1 MMKKF
6 AFRIIISLMCLYVF
20 IAKTYAV
27 FCFFSRHKC
36 DYSIL
41 FADLV
46 VLCACVFLMFFFW
59 GKSMNIKYTLVW
71 NLILLGSVIMQSYS
85 SLFNLLTKN
94 PMVDQ
99 NMILWAYDVPNLLS
113 VSLLV
118 ITMVKMRGCR
128 KDSLKKSQ

>member
-1 MMKKF
+1 MMKKYV
-6 AFRIIISLMCLYVF
+6 FRIIISLMCLYVF

-46 VLCACVFLMFFFW
+46 VLCACVFLIFFFW

-71 NLILLGSVIMQSYS
+71 NLILLGSVIMQLYS
-85 SLFNLLTKN
+85 SLFNFLTKN

-118 ITMVKMRGCR
+118 ITMVKMRGHR

>member
-1 MMKKF
+1 MKKF

-27 FCFFSRHKC
+27 FCFFSRHKR

-85 SLFNLLTKN
+85 SLLNLLTKN

-118 ITMVKMRGCR
+118 ITMVKMRGYR

>member
-1 MMKKF
+1 
-6 AFRIIISLMCLYVF
+6 MCLYVF

-71 NLILLGSVIMQSYS
+71 NLILLGSVIMQLYS

-94 PMVDQ
+94 PMVDL

-118 ITMVKMRGCR
+118 ITMVKMRGYR

>member
-6 AFRIIISLMCLYVF
+6 AFRIIITLMCLYVF

-46 VLCACVFLMFFFW
+46 VLCTCVLLVLYFW
-59 GKSMNIKYTLVW
+59 GKNMKIKYTLVW
-71 NLILLGSVIMQSYS
+71 SLVSLGTIIMQIYS
-85 SLFNLLTKN
+85 GLFDLLTKS

-99 NMILWAYDVPNLLS
+99 NMVLWIYDVPNLLS
-113 VSLLV
+113 VFLLI
-118 ITMVKMRGCR
+118 ITMIKIQGFRL
-128 KDSLKKSQ
+128 DSLRKS

>member
-1 MMKKF
+1 MMKKYV
-6 AFRIIISLMCLYVF
+6 FRIIISLMCLYVF

-41 FADLV
+41 FTDLV
-46 VLCACVFLMFFFW
+46 VLCACVFLIFFFW

-71 NLILLGSVIMQSYS
+71 NLILLGSVIMQLYS
-85 SLFNLLTKN
+85 SLFNFLTKN
-94 PMVDQ
+94 PLVDQ

-118 ITMVKMRGCR
+118 ITMVIMRGNR

>member
-1 MMKKF
+1 
-6 AFRIIISLMCLYVF
+6 MCLYVF

-46 VLCACVFLMFFFW
+46 VLCTCVLLVLYFW
-59 GKSMNIKYTLVW
+59 GKNMKIKYTLVW
-71 NLILLGSVIMQSYS
+71 SLVSLGTIIMQIYS
-85 SLFNLLTKN
+85 GLFDLLTKS

-99 NMILWAYDVPNLLS
+99 NMVLWIYDVPNLLS
-113 VSLLV
+113 VFLLI
-118 ITMVKMRGCR
+118 ITMIKIRGFRLDLLR
-128 KDSLKKSQ
+128 KS

>member
-1 MMKKF
+1 MKKYV
-6 AFRIIISLMCLYVF
+6 FRRIISLMCLYVF

-41 FADLV
+41 FADMV
-46 VLCACVFLMFFFW
+46 VLCACVFLIFFFW

-71 NLILLGSVIMQSYS
+71 NLILLGSVIMQLYS
-85 SLFNLLTKN
+85 SLFNFLTKN

-118 ITMVKMRGCR
+118 ITMVKMRGHR

>member
-1 MMKKF
+1 MKKF
-6 AFRIIISLMCLYVF
+6 VFRIIITLMCLYVF

-46 VLCACVFLMFFFW
+46 VLCTCVLLVLYFW
-59 GKSMNIKYTLVW
+59 GKNMKIKYTLVW
-71 NLILLGSVIMQSYS
+71 SLVSLGTIIMQIYS
-85 SLFNLLTKN
+85 GLFDLLTKS

-99 NMILWAYDVPNLLS
+99 NMVLWIYDVPNLLS
-113 VSLLV
+113 VFLLI
-118 ITMVKMRGCR
+118 ITMIKIQGFRL
-128 KDSLKKSQ
+128 DSLRKS

>member
-1 MMKKF
+1 MKKF
-6 AFRIIISLMCLYVF
+6 AFRIIITLMCLYVF

-46 VLCACVFLMFFFW
+46 VLCTCVLLVLYFW
-59 GKSMNIKYTLVW
+59 GKNMKIKNTLVW
-71 NLILLGSVIMQSYS
+71 SLVSLGTIIMQIYS
-85 SLFNLLTKN
+85 GLFDLLTKS

-99 NMILWAYDVPNLLS
+99 NMVLWIYDVPNLLS
-113 VSLLV
+113 VFLLI
-118 ITMVKMRGCR
+118 ITMIKIQGFRL
-128 KDSLKKSQ
+128 DSLRKS

>member
-1 MMKKF
+1 MKKF
-6 AFRIIISLMCLYVF
+6 AFRIIITLMCLYVF

-46 VLCACVFLMFFFW
+46 VLCTCVLLVLYFW
-59 GKSMNIKYTLVW
+59 GKNMKIKYTLVW
-71 NLILLGSVIMQSYS
+71 SLVSLGTIIMQIYS
-85 SLFNLLTKN
+85 GLFDLLTKS

-99 NMILWAYDVPNLLS
+99 NMVLWIYDVPNLLS
-113 VSLLV
+113 VFLLI
-118 ITMVKMRGCR
+118 ITMIKIQGFRL
-128 KDSLKKSQ
+128 DSLRKS

>member
-6 AFRIIISLMCLYVF
+6 AFRIIITLMCLYVF

-46 VLCACVFLMFFFW
+46 VLCTCVLLVLYFW
-59 GKSMNIKYTLVW
+59 GKNMKIKYTLVW
-71 NLILLGSVIMQSYS
+71 SLVSLGTIIMQIYS
-85 SLFNLLTKN
+85 GLFDLLTKS

-99 NMILWAYDVPNLLS
+99 NMVLWIYDVPNLLS
-113 VSLLV
+113 VFLLI
-118 ITMVKMRGCR
+118 ITMIKIQCFRL
-128 KDSLKKSQ
+128 DSLRKS

>member
-1 MMKKF
+1 MKKF
-6 AFRIIISLMCLYVF
+6 AFRIIITLMCLYVF

-46 VLCACVFLMFFFW
+46 VLCTCVLLVLYFW
-59 GKSMNIKYTLVW
+59 GKNMKIKYTLVW
-71 NLILLGSVIMQSYS
+71 SLVSLGTTIMQIYS
-85 SLFNLLTKN
+85 GLFDLLTKS

-99 NMILWAYDVPNLLS
+99 NMVLWIYDVPNLLS
-113 VSLLV
+113 VFLLI
-118 ITMVKMRGCR
+118 ITMIKIRGFR
-128 KDSLKKSQ
+128 LDSLRKS

>member
-6 AFRIIISLMCLYVF
+6 AFRIIITLMCLYVF

-36 DYSIL
+36 DYLIL

-46 VLCACVFLMFFFW
+46 VLCTCVLLVLYFW
-59 GKSMNIKYTLVW
+59 GKNMKIKYTLVW
-71 NLILLGSVIMQSYS
+71 SLVSLGAIIMQIYS
-85 SLFNLLTKN
+85 GLFDLLTKS

-99 NMILWAYDVPNLLS
+99 NMVLWIYDVPNLLS
-113 VSLLV
+113 VFLLI
-118 ITMVKMRGCR
+118 ITMIKIQGFRL
-128 KDSLKKSQ
+128 DSLRKS

>member
-6 AFRIIISLMCLYVF
+6 AFRIIITLMCLYVF

-46 VLCACVFLMFFFW
+46 VLCTCVLLVLYFW
-59 GKSMNIKYTLVW
+59 GKNMKIKYTLVW
-71 NLILLGSVIMQSYS
+71 SLVSLGAIIMQIYS
-85 SLFNLLTKN
+85 GLFDLLTKS

-99 NMILWAYDVPNLLS
+99 NMVLWIYDVPNLLS
-113 VSLLV
+113 VFLLI
-118 ITMVKMRGCR
+118 ITMIKIQGFRL
-128 KDSLKKSQ
+128 DSLRKS

>member
-1 MMKKF
+1 MKKYV
-6 AFRIIISLMCLYVF
+6 FRIIISLMCLYVF

-46 VLCACVFLMFFFW
+46 VLCACVFLIFFFW

-71 NLILLGSVIMQSYS
+71 NLILLGSVIMQLYS
-85 SLFNLLTKN
+85 SLFNFLTKN

-118 ITMVKMRGCR
+118 ITMVKMRGHR

>member
-6 AFRIIISLMCLYVF
+6 AFRIIITLMCLYVF

-36 DYSIL
+36 DYFLL

-46 VLCACVFLMFFFW
+46 VLCTCVLLVLYFW
-59 GKSMNIKYTLVW
+59 GKNMKIKYTLVW
-71 NLILLGSVIMQSYS
+71 SLVSLGAIIMQIYS
-85 SLFNLLTKN
+85 GLFDLLTKS

-99 NMILWAYDVPNLLS
+99 NMVLWIYDVPNLLS
-113 VSLLV
+113 VFLLI
-118 ITMVKMRGCR
+118 ITMIKIQGFRL
-128 KDSLKKSQ
+128 DSLRKS

>member
-6 AFRIIISLMCLYVF
+6 AFRIIITLMCLYVF

-46 VLCACVFLMFFFW
+46 VLCTCVLLVLYFW
-59 GKSMNIKYTLVW
+59 GKNMKIKNTLVW
-71 NLILLGSVIMQSYS
+71 SLVSLGTIIMQIYS
-85 SLFNLLTKN
+85 GLFDLLTKS
-94 PMVDQ
+94 PMVDH
-99 NMILWAYDVPNLLS
+99 NMVLWIYDVPNLLS
-113 VSLLV
+113 VFLLI
-118 ITMVKMRGCR
+118 ITMIKIQGFRL
-128 KDSLKKSQ
+128 DSLRKS

>member
-1 MMKKF
+1 MMKKC
-6 AFRIIISLMCLYVF
+6 AFRIIITLMCLYVF
-20 IAKTYAV
+20 LAKMYV
-27 FCFFSRHKC
+27 VLCFFTRHKC
-36 DYSIL
+36 DYAIL

-46 VLCACVFLMFFFW
+46 VLCACVFLIFFFW

-71 NLILLGSVIMQSYS
+71 NLILLGSVIMQLYS
-85 SLFNLLTKN
+85 SLFNFLTKN

-118 ITMVKMRGCR
+118 ITMGKMRGHR

>member
-6 AFRIIISLMCLYVF
+6 VFRIIITLMCLYVF

-41 FADLV
+41 FSDLV
-46 VLCACVFLMFFFW
+46 VLCTCVLLVLYFW
-59 GKSMNIKYTLVW
+59 GKNMKIKYTLVW
-71 NLILLGSVIMQSYS
+71 SLVSLGTIIMQIYS
-85 SLFNLLTKN
+85 GLFDLLTKS

-99 NMILWAYDVPNLLS
+99 NMVLWIYDVPNLLS
-113 VSLLV
+113 VFLLI
-118 ITMVKMRGCR
+118 ITMIKIRGFRLDLLR
-128 KDSLKKSQ
+128 KS

>member
-1 MMKKF
+1 MMKYV
-6 AFRIIISLMCLYVF
+6 FRIIISLMCLYVF

-46 VLCACVFLMFFFW
+46 VLCACVFLIFFFW

-71 NLILLGSVIMQSYS
+71 NLILLGSVIMQLYS
-85 SLFNLLTKN
+85 SLFNFLTKN

-118 ITMVKMRGCR
+118 ITMVKMRGHR

>member
-1 MMKKF
+1 MKKF

-27 FCFFSRHKC
+27 FCFFSRHRC

>member
-1 MMKKF
+1 MKKYV
-6 AFRIIISLMCLYVF
+6 FRIIISLMCLYVF
-20 IAKTYAV
+20 IAKTYAI

-46 VLCACVFLMFFFW
+46 VLCACVFLIFFFW

-71 NLILLGSVIMQSYS
+71 NLILLGSVIMQLYS
-85 SLFNLLTKN
+85 SLFNFLTKN

-118 ITMVKMRGCR
+118 ITMVKMRGHR

>member
-1 MMKKF
+1 MKKF

-71 NLILLGSVIMQSYS
+71 NLILLGSVIMQLYS

-118 ITMVKMRGCR
+118 ITMVKMRGYR

>member
-1 MMKKF
+1 MKKYV
-6 AFRIIISLMCLYVF
+6 FRIIISLMCLYVF

-46 VLCACVFLMFFFW
+46 VLCACVFLIFFFW

-71 NLILLGSVIMQSYS
+71 NLILLGSVIMQLYS
-85 SLFNLLTKN
+85 CLFNFLTKN

-99 NMILWAYDVPNLLS
+99 NMIFWAYDVPNLLS

-118 ITMVKMRGCR
+118 ITMVKMRGHR

>member
-6 AFRIIISLMCLYVF
+6 AFRIIITLMCLYVF

-46 VLCACVFLMFFFW
+46 VLCTCVLLVLYFW
-59 GKSMNIKYTLVW
+59 GKNMKIKYTLVW
-71 NLILLGSVIMQSYS
+71 SLVSLGTIIMQIYS
-85 SLFNLLTKN
+85 GLFDLLTKS

-99 NMILWAYDVPNLLS
+99 NMVLWIYDVPNLLS
-113 VSLLV
+113 VFLLI
-118 ITMVKMRGCR
+118 ITMIKIRGFR
-128 KDSLKKSQ
+128 LDSLRKS

>member
-6 AFRIIISLMCLYVF
+6 AFRIIITLMCLYVF

-46 VLCACVFLMFFFW
+46 VLCTCVLLVLYFW
-59 GKSMNIKYTLVW
+59 GKNMKIKYTLVW
-71 NLILLGSVIMQSYS
+71 SLVSLGTIIMQIYS
-85 SLFNLLTKN
+85 GLFDLLTKS

-99 NMILWAYDVPNLLS
+99 NMVLWIYDVPNLLS
-113 VSLLV
+113 VFLLI
-118 ITMVKMRGCR
+118 ITMIKIRGFRLDLLR
-128 KDSLKKSQ
+128 KS

>member
-6 AFRIIISLMCLYVF
+6 AFRIIITLMCLYVF

-46 VLCACVFLMFFFW
+46 VLCTCVLLVLYFW
-59 GKSMNIKYTLVW
+59 GKNMKIKYTLVW
-71 NLILLGSVIMQSYS
+71 SLVSLGTIIMQIYS
-85 SLFNLLTKN
+85 GLFDLLTKSQ
-94 PMVDQ
+94 MVDQ
-99 NMILWAYDVPNLLS
+99 NMVLWIYDVPNLLS
-113 VSLLV
+113 VFLLI
-118 ITMVKMRGCR
+118 ITMIKIQGFRL
-128 KDSLKKSQ
+128 DSLRKS

>member
-1 MMKKF
+1 MMKKYV
-6 AFRIIISLMCLYVF
+6 FRIIISLMCLYVF

-46 VLCACVFLMFFFW
+46 VLCACVFLIFFFW

-71 NLILLGSVIMQSYS
+71 NLILLGSVIMQLYS
-85 SLFNLLTKN
+85 SLFNFLTKN

-99 NMILWAYDVPNLLS
+99 NMILWAFDVPNLLS

-118 ITMVKMRGCR
+118 ITMVKMRGHR

>member
-1 MMKKF
+1 MKKF
-6 AFRIIISLMCLYVF
+6 AFRIIITLMCLYVF

-46 VLCACVFLMFFFW
+46 VLCTCVLLVLYFW
-59 GKSMNIKYTLVW
+59 GKNMKIKYTLVW
-71 NLILLGSVIMQSYS
+71 SLVSLGTIIMQIYS
-85 SLFNLLTKN
+85 GLFDLLTKS

-99 NMILWAYDVPNLLS
+99 NMVLWIYDVPNLLS
-113 VSLLV
+113 VFLLI
-118 ITMVKMRGCR
+118 ITMIKIRGFR
-128 KDSLKKSQ
+128 LDSLRKS

>member
-6 AFRIIISLMCLYVF
+6 VFRIIITLMCLYVF

-46 VLCACVFLMFFFW
+46 VLCTCVLLVLYFW
-59 GKSMNIKYTLVW
+59 GKNMKIKYTLVW
-71 NLILLGSVIMQSYS
+71 SLVSLGTIIMQIYS
-85 SLFNLLTKN
+85 GLFDLLTKS

-99 NMILWAYDVPNLLS
+99 NMVLWIYDVPNLLS
-113 VSLLV
+113 VFLLI
-118 ITMVKMRGCR
+118 ITMIKIQGFRL
-128 KDSLKKSQ
+128 DSLRKS

>member
-6 AFRIIISLMCLYVF
+6 AFRIIITLMCLYVF

-46 VLCACVFLMFFFW
+46 VLCTCVLLVLYFW
-59 GKSMNIKYTLVW
+59 GKNMKIKYTLVW
-71 NLILLGSVIMQSYS
+71 SLVSLGTIIMQIYS
-85 SLFNLLTKN
+85 GLFDLLTKS

-99 NMILWAYDVPNLLS
+99 NMVLWISVFLLI
-113 VSLLV
+113 
-118 ITMVKMRGCR
+118 ITMIKIQGFRL
-128 KDSLKKSQ
+128 DSLRKS

>member
-6 AFRIIISLMCLYVF
+6 AFRIIITLMCLYVF
-20 IAKTYAV
+20 IAKTYSV

-46 VLCACVFLMFFFW
+46 VLCTCVLLVLYFW
-59 GKSMNIKYTLVW
+59 GKNMKIKYTLVW
-71 NLILLGSVIMQSYS
+71 SLVSLGTIIMQIYS
-85 SLFNLLTKN
+85 GLFDLLTKS

-99 NMILWAYDVPNLLS
+99 NMVLWIYDVPNLLS
-113 VSLLV
+113 VFLLI
-118 ITMVKMRGCR
+118 ITMIKIQGFRL
-128 KDSLKKSQ
+128 DSLRKS

>member
-1 MMKKF
+1 MKKYV
-6 AFRIIISLMCLYVF
+6 FRILISLMCLYVF

-46 VLCACVFLMFFFW
+46 VLCACVFLIFFFW

-71 NLILLGSVIMQSYS
+71 NLILLGSVIMQLYS
-85 SLFNLLTKN
+85 SLFNFLTKN

-118 ITMVKMRGCR
+118 ITMVKMRGHR